1 MKALFLLI
9 TAGIFSLV
17 MTGWV
22 MLSHA
27 PTPTQPQSVGAEVA
41 AAIAASA
48 TCQVNADG
56 RWLSAGVISLSRCA
70 GLAGKIANQNSKVI
84 PARWN
89 AVDVRVS
96 GDGTFVQVVKGKAAS
111 THYWDSDKL
120 VEDIAQDIDRF
131 WQREFAARG
140 WRYQS
145 PTRIQSYAQRIRTG
159 CGLASLNNAFYCQLT
174 HGIYYDTNLLAR
186 EFDRVGDFASAIIIA
201 HEWGHAVQ
209 GLRDIFRQSRYTI
222 ETELQADC
230 FAGAYARDA
239 NLRGLL
245 EPGDSGEAAELLYK
259 IGDPAH
265 VPWYARGAHGSPQ
278 QRVGAF
284 EKGFKAGLVACF

>member
-1 MKALFLLI
+1 MKALLLLI
-9 TAGIFSLV
+9 TAGFISIV
-17 MTGWV
+17 MTVWV
-22 MLSHA
+22 MLSQA
-27 PTPTQPQSVGAEVA
+27 PAQPQPVRADVVA
-41 AAIAASA
+41 ALAASA
-48 TCQVNADG
+48 TCQVNTEG

-70 GLAGKIANQNSKVI
+70 GMAGKIANQNGNKVI

-89 AVDVRVS
+89 AIDVRSS
-96 GDGTFVQVVKGKAAS
+96 GDGTFVQVVNGKAAS
-111 THYWDSDKL
+111 KHYWDSDKL
-120 VEDIAQDIDRF
+120 VEDIAQDIDQF
-131 WQREFAARG
+131 WQREFEARG

-145 PTRIQSYAQRIRTG
+145 PTRIQGYAQRIRTG

-186 EFDRVGDFASAIIIA
+186 EFDRVGDFASAVVIA

-239 NLRGLL
+239 NRRGLL
-245 EPGDSGEAAELLYK
+245 EPGDSDEAAELLYK

-284 EKGFKAGLVACF
+284 QKGFKAGLAVCF